1 MIVDT
6 SAVVAVIKREPGW
19 EAIDRSLASASG
31 PRMSAGTYLELGI
44 VVDQA
49 GDPALSRQLDALLR
63 DWGVAIEPVTAGHA
77 RIAREAYRDFGRGS
91 SHRARLNFGDCFA
104 YALASETGEALLF
117 VGDDFA
123 ATDLPPALNRG

>member
-19 EAIDRSLASASG
+19 EAIDRSLASAAG

-63 DWGVAIEPVTAGHA
+63 DWGVALEPVTAGHA
-77 RIAREAYRDFGRGS
+77 KTATSAAGRAIE
-91 SHRARLNFGDCFA
+91 RASTSVTASPTPWLPKPASRSCS
-104 YALASETGEALLF
+104 SETTSPRRTSLRL
-117 VGDDFA
+117 
-123 ATDLPPALNRG
+123 